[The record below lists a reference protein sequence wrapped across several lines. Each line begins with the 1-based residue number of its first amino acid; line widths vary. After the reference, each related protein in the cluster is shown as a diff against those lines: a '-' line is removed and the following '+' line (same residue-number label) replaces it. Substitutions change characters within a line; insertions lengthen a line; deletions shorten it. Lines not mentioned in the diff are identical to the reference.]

1 MKDNFNQHL
10 NQWLQEVANG
20 CHEITTNPAYN
31 MDIDFYVFQSNV
43 TFQPKLMIIGSN
55 PRGNKEYSTMNHEQ
69 GRVRRTAN
77 DLGISNCNQFLVND
91 GWESMRSLCELFS
104 GPILRPVFEKAVITN
119 IVYFN
124 TGSFQGLRKRMN
136 QGGREALQFCVRK
149 NLELIRI
156 LCPQHIVLMGNPACD
171 NLMKYFDKPLQS
183 LLTTPSGGLNLIQ
196 ETTLNGIPTYCI
208 HHPSLNYKFNTGE
221 NQRLKRATFE
231 TIFSDK

>member
-1 MKDNFNQHL
+1 MEKQFNL
-10 NQWLQEVANG
+10 NLNNWLQEVANG
-20 CHEITTNPAYN
+20 CHQIATNSTYN
-31 MDIDFYVFQSNV
+31 MDMDFYVFQSSV
-43 TFQPKLMIIGSN
+43 SFQPELMIIGSN
-55 PRGNKEYSTMNHEQ
+55 PGGEVSYRVMNQ
-69 GRVRRTAN
+69 KWGRERRTAN
-77 DLGISNCNQFLVND
+77 DLGISECNQFIVND
-91 GWESMRSLCELFS
+91 GWGSMRSLCELFS

-124 TGSFQGLRKRMN
+124 TGSCQGLRKRMN

-156 LCPQHIVLMGNPACD
+156 LCPQHIVLMGNPVRD